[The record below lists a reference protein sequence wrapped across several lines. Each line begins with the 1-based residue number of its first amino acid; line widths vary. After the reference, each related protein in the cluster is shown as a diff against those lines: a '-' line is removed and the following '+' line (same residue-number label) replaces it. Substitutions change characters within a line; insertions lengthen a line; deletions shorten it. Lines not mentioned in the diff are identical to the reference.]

1 MIERHPVG
9 YIRRSTTSRGNP
21 GDASR
26 EFQTAEVRKLAGT
39 DRLLIVDGDWGRSAA
54 TDKTAKRLAFLEVLG
69 SIERGEVSTLYAYS
83 CDRLARSVQWAAR
96 LLDACERAGTTITTG
111 EGTFAP
117 GDDGARLTFQVFAVM
132 NENAVRAMTR
142 KAHATFGVRTKRG
155 DVLGRAPYGTRH
167 EKVDG
172 RIVTVPD
179 PTKPVGTL
187 VDAYNEAGSVF
198 GAVRLLNEAHV
209 PAPRGGSWHATPLR
223 HILER
228 AGVALPKPGPT
239 GIRVP
244 GRGSVLAQLVKCHC
258 GHVMTPNNARD
269 WLYCSKGQVNPKDHG
284 RYYVNQRTI
293 LPAIHEEADLL
304 SIPFDGVEMGER
316 TEQERETLIERRRR
330 LALAFADGALDEPTY
345 REQLAAAN
353 ATAERLDAAIDIV
366 EMVHLD
372 WTAPTPIVNRALRAL
387 FEYVWLAPDMTIA
400 EVKWRVPAWRRA
412 TAHQRIARARLA

>member
-1 MIERHPVG
+1 
-9 YIRRSTTSRGNP
+9 
-21 GDASR
+21 
-26 EFQTAEVRKLAGT
+26 
-39 DRLLIVDGDWGRSAA
+39 
-54 TDKTAKRLAFLEVLG
+54 
-69 SIERGEVSTLYAYS
+69 
-83 CDRLARSVQWAAR
+83 
-96 LLDACERAGTTITTG
+96 
-111 EGTFAP
+111 
-117 GDDGARLTFQVFAVM
+117 M

-330 LALAFADGALDEPTY
+330 LALAFADGALDEPTH